1 MNEKIKYFLCK
12 IKNNRFACGWQVYK
26 QVEKLSGGTAYKHGD
41 WWVRDEYIT
50 KKIPLDTLELDWVE
64 LEQPHKP
71 TLFEKVKSLFGID
84 YDSVD
89 FVRPKSDSVV
99 IVDYDGL
106 IETAEVTPTR
116 NGSCIWVTELYTG
129 IKPKRW
135 AFLPNGLLND

>member
-1 MNEKIKYFLCK
+1 MNEKIEWFLCK
-12 IKNNRFACGWQVYK
+12 TTNNSFANGWQVYK
-26 QVEKLSGGTAYKHGD
+26 QVEKLCGGTAHKHGD
-41 WWVRDEYIT
+41 WWIPDEHIT
-50 KKIPLDTLELDWVE
+50 KEIPLDTLKLDWVE

-89 FVRPKSDSVV
+89 HVRPKSESVV

-106 IETAEVTPTR
+106 IEIAEATPCKD
-116 NGSCIWVTELYTG
+116 GSCIWVTELYTG

-135 AFLPNGLLND
+135 AFLPNELLND